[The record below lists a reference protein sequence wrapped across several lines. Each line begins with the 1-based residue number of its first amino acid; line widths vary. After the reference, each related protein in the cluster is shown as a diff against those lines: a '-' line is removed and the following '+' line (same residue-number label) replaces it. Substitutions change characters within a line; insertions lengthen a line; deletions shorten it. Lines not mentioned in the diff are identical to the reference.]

1 MGRKTIKNNDEI
13 YGLIDLV
20 ISGDSNAFSTLVEK
34 YNPMLKKILAFYST
48 EEMSNEDVEDLS
60 QEELIAFYRA
70 IINFDREQDEVE
82 FGLYAKICVN
92 NALIS
97 QIRKLGKKSA
107 EQFLDSAEREDSA
120 IAEEPS
126 QKIIEIESF
135 ERLDAV
141 IRANLSQLEYRVWYR
156 YASGLTA
163 RDIGKALGKSE
174 KSVSNAIYRIRKK
187 LRQLLG

>member
-1 MGRKTIKNNDEI
+1 MIEKSAKAEISCLIKKVREDDGEAFELLLAR
-13 YGLIDLV
+13 YKPLIETAVDKFSSSDIAKPHKDDLRQE
-20 ISGDSNAFSTLVEK
+20 ATLVF
-34 YNPMLKKILAFYST
+34 YNAILNYDLD
-48 EEMSNEDVEDLS
+48 NED
-60 QEELIAFYRA
+60 
-70 IINFDREQDEVE
+70 VE